1 MSSAGNNPVIR
12 KALIEV
18 CREASLKPNSKK
30 LIQLVER
37 LQRLCEDE
45 QHKTAAV
52 GKSP

>member
-1 MSSAGNNPVIR
+1 MSSDGNNPVIR

-30 LIQLVER
+30 LIQLVEK
-37 LQRLCEDE
+37 LQRREDE